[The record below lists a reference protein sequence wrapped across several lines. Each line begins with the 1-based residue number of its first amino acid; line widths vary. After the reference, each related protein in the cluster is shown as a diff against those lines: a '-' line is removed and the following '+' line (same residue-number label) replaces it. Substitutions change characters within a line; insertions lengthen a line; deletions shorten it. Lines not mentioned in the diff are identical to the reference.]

1 MKRILTILLLLAL
14 AALGIAAGSRAAWT
28 ALILILLVVLAE
40 FLIHLR
46 MRNRISLKIEVRSSG
61 RSADAVMV
69 FDNPCALP
77 AAALRAALTVEN
89 TYTGQ
94 ERKQQVRLAL
104 PARKNNEI
112 RITAAD
118 EYCGKVR
125 ISLEKVRLEDLFG
138 LIAVRVPVSESGNFT
153 LLPELF
159 DMTVNYDARESSS
172 FDNELYSPY
181 RRGQDRSEV
190 FQIREYEPG
199 DHLGSIHWKLSEK
212 ADKLMVKEASLPM
225 DKSLILVMDKSS
237 DDPVPLS
244 VGEALAE
251 LTVSLG
257 WSLIDSGITFRLIWN
272 DPETDLLEERE
283 IQFEEEFTEAIPSF
297 LTGRIAPGVSAA
309 ELLVRLNDAR
319 KATHVLYLAAH
330 EPEIDELAFPDALIF
345 GLDAS
350 RPDYR
355 EQYAFLSLI

>member
-1 MKRILTILLLLAL
+1 MKRILTILLLGAL

-28 ALILILLVVLAE
+28 ALILILLLVLLE
-40 FLIHLR
+40 LIWHLR
-46 MRNRISLKIEVRSSG
+46 VRRRITLKIEVKSAG
-61 RSADAVMV
+61 RSASASAV
-69 FDNPCALP
+69 FENPCALP
-77 AAALRAALTVEN
+77 LPALRAALTVEN

-94 ERKQQVRLAL
+94 KRRQKLRLAL
-104 PARKNNEI
+104 PAGKTNEI
-112 RITAAD
+112 SLTAAD

-125 ISLEKVRLEDLFG
+125 ISIDSVRLEDLFG
-138 LIAVRVPVSESGNFT
+138 LIPVKVPVAESGYFT

-159 DMTVNYDARESSS
+159 DMTVSYDARESSS

-212 ADKLMVKEASLPM
+212 TDKLMVKEASLPM
-225 DKSLILVMDKSS
+225 DKSLILVMDKSAGE
-237 DDPVPLS
+237 PVPLS

-257 WSLIDSGITFRLIWN
+257 WSLIDAGITYRLIWN

-297 LTGRIAPGVSAA
+297 LTGRIAPGASASD
-309 ELLVRLNDAR
+309 LLVRLNEAR
-319 KATHVLYLAAH
+319 KATHVLYLAAQ
-330 EPEIDELAFPDALIF
+330 EPEIDDLAFPDALICT
-345 GLDAS
+345 LDAS